1 MTTNETLAQ
10 YSDWAFKSAFT
21 VLVLAFVLL
30 IVQYASARAKA
41 VQDKELVSAGG
52 VDASVPGRVAET
64 QSKSLSER
72 FGGMGRAVL
81 VVGTVLIMSAMFL
94 IVNIVVDLLVSAINP
109 RIRLSQR
116 AS

>member
-64 QSKSLSER
+64 RASRSRNDSAEWAELSWSSER
-72 FGGMGRAVL
+72 C
-81 VVGTVLIMSAMFL
+81 
-94 IVNIVVDLLVSAINP
+94 
-109 RIRLSQR
+109 
-116 AS
+116 